1 MKVRFLHLAGVL
13 LALGT
18 AVGAYAQLPKPKPAD
33 PSPWN
38 GSWKLNVQRSSPVA
52 AQQGVPQVYRL
63 TLGPSPSADVPIKWE
78 IPELGEVVTGRTNGD
93 AMPVTRTKPSPGL
106 RLAVRTDG
114 VASLVYSV
122 FRDGKLTGGGRMM
135 LIDNG
140 SAWVDLTWP
149 EDRQDLASALVYVK
163 E

>member
-1 MKVRFLHLAGVL
+1 MKIRFLHLARVL
-13 LALGT
+13 LALGI
-18 AVGAYAQLPKPKPAD
+18 VMGAHAQLPKPKPVD
-33 PSPWN
+33 PNPWN

-52 AQQGVPQVYRL
+52 AQKGVPQVYRL
-63 TLGPSPSADVPIKWE
+63 TLGPGPSPDVPIKWE
-78 IPELGEVVTGRTNGD
+78 IPELGEVVTGKTNGSP
-93 AMPVTRTKPSPGL
+93 MPIVRTKPSPGL

-122 FRDGKLTGGGRMM
+122 FRNGKLIGGGRMM
-135 LIDNG
+135 LVDNG

-149 EDRQDLASALVYVK
+149 ENRQDLASALVYVR